1 VSVVASEDA
10 HAHAA
15 APDQAAAHDHAA
27 SHDHADH
34 AAAPAAG
41 HTHAAPR
48 EERVI
53 VQGSGSQFEGSR
65 ISYEPATPDGKRGA
79 AIRGHNPQQ
88 ERNHAEM
95 HAVNKSCSP
104 STKQRKVADHLLRD
118 SRKAIAKY
126 DNNPGRALADGFI
139 AYPIPLSKMFH
150 MVSPA
155 RTSDKYE
162 LVPSKVESFM
172 YAMTDSG
179 LKAVGVMYMFE
190 PRDAVPPNP
199 TGCILQWHRHTGA
212 QGAVTSFDPKHPY
225 ASAWMAHIWTYG
237 HDDPWHDGDGTEP
250 HTWFFAYRNIPNV
263 CDSTGQCV

>member
-1 VSVVASEDA
+1 
-10 HAHAA
+10 
-15 APDQAAAHDHAA
+15 
-27 SHDHADH
+27 
-34 AAAPAAG
+34 
-41 HTHAAPR
+41 
-48 EERVI
+48 
-53 VQGSGSQFEGSR
+53 
-65 ISYEPATPDGKRGA
+65 
-79 AIRGHNPQQ
+79 
-88 ERNHAEM
+88 
-95 HAVNKSCSP
+95 VNKSCSP

-155 RTSDKYE
+155 RTADKYE

-190 PRDAVPPNP
+190 PREAVPPNP
-199 TGCILQWHRHTGA
+199 TGCILQWHRHTGT
-212 QGAVTSFDPKHPY
+212 QGVVTSFDPKHPY
-225 ASAWMAHIWTYG
+225 ASAWMAHIWTFGY
-237 HDDPWHDGDGTEP
+237 DDPWHDGDGTEA